1 MNLMAPTELLQVQ
14 MGMGE
19 MELMAQT
26 ELFFATLGFGLACSE
41 SPPSIF
47 AVCFTFRPGRP

>member
-26 ELFFATLGFGLACSE
+26 ELQQVTMAM
-41 SPPSIF
+41 I
-47 AVCFTFRPGRP
+47 